1 MLKLTPDPPHVTH
14 AVDFGEAL
22 HPLKLFTVRAGI
34 PVDEAL
40 SQAVQYLLYAQATAL
55 ELAESAP
62 VALRPLA
69 LSTFRLI
76 ENAKALVDASNQ
88 AEV

>member
-40 SQAVQYLLYAQATAL
+40 AQAVQYLLCAQATAL
-55 ELAESAP
+55 ELAESVP

-76 ENAKALVDASNQ
+76 ENARALVDASNQ

>member
-1 MLKLTPDPPHVTH
+1 L
-14 AVDFGEAL
+14 
-22 HPLKLFTVRAGI
+22 
-34 PVDEAL
+34 
-40 SQAVQYLLYAQATAL
+40 LLYAQATAL